1 MFSWNSKKQETVA
14 QPTAEAEYID
24 AAAAVNQ
31 AIWFRKILV
40 DLWQNQDDSI
50 EIFCENQSAIV
61 MAKTMCSMKE
71 LNILRFNIIFLQKLK
86 LRIK

>member
-40 DLWQNQDDSI
+40 DLWQNQDDST
-50 EIFCENQSAIV
+50 EIFCDNHSAIA
-61 MAKTMCSMKE
+61 MAKNLVFHERTKH
-71 LNILRFNIIFLQKLK
+71 IKIIIFLEKLK
-86 LRIK
+86 PRIK